1 MTWAELRNPNLIAFL
16 NLSMGDMISRK
27 INTDNLKRPSLT
39 IKRDHTGKGV
49 GTKMKDHISLSKDV
63 ANLGRETR

>member
-27 INTDNLKRPSLT
+27 IETDNLKRPSLT
-39 IKRDHTGKGV
+39 IKREQGKGV

-63 ANLGRETR
+63 ANLGRVTR